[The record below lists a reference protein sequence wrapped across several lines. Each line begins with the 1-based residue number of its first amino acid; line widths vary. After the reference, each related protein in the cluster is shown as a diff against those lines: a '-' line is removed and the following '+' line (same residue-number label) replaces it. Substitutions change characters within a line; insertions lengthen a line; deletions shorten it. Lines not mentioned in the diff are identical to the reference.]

1 MALLS
6 DSKALDPKIPHS
18 VLGSVPSSH
27 LEVVAVKVIPF
38 RHGGVTSSG
47 KYYLGSLLGIAASNQ
62 GC

>member
-18 VLGSVPSSH
+18 VLGSVPLH

-38 RHGGVTSSG
+38 RHGGVTSWVNII
-47 KYYLGSLLGIAASNQ
+47 LGSLLGIAASNQ